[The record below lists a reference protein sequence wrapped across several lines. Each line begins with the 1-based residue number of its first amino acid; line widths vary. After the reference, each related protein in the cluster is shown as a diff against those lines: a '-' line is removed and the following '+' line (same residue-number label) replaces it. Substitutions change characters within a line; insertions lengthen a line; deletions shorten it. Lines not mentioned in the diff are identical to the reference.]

1 MKRGVRYRYI
11 LTAYVVGIVVFTLF
25 RLLNTVVYCHGAA
38 EPPDFEGQYFQALVM
53 GWRFDTVIS
62 CYLLTLPLLMMI
74 VGELAHIRARGYYR
88 TAHIILVTLYIVAFF
103 ACAVDVPFFSYFFTR
118 LNAVAANEIDS
129 FGLIADMILS
139 EPVYLLGLLAFVLLA
154 VGYALLM
161 RWIFRRLFYEIEN
174 KHTPVFD
181 HPSKEGTLPHPDNSQ
196 FSILNSQFL
205 PTGWAILLAVVLVFS
220 TFVGMRG
227 RLSKKSPIRVGTAY
241 FCGNAFLNQLGLNP
255 VFTFVKSI
263 EEMNKNANQPL
274 TLMDAEEARLV
285 YEEERATPVEI
296 IENLKLKIENEH
308 TPVFDH
314 PSKEG
319 TGAAANSQFSILNSQ
334 LPEGTNVVLVI
345 MESMTV
351 NKTGLFNPQNSH
363 TPCLDSL
370 MRRGLVFT
378 HCYSAGIHTYNGI
391 YSTLYSHPGLLARH
405 TLKHTFIP
413 SMCGLPHQLQANGY
427 QTTYMMTHDED
438 YDNMRGFL
446 HANGFDSVVG
456 QHSYPPEEWV
466 GTWGV
471 PDHILFE
478 HAITHCTKV
487 SEQGPFF
494 TTIMTC
500 SDHVPYILPE
510 GIPFTPRSKD
520 MAVKMTEYADWAISH
535 FMQLAAQQ
543 PWFDSTL
550 FVFIADHG
558 AASSTL
564 YDIALSYHHVPMLFY
579 CPKHISPQ
587 RCDRLAL
594 QLDLFPTLMGMLP
607 YDYCNNTF
615 GLDLLRQHRDMAYF
629 GSDDKLCALDTAY
642 LYVCQVAENIEHLFH
657 YCDNTPGDQSAQHPD
672 ITAAMRRKAFGMV
685 QHSYNMLEN
694 RTTGCKSLK

>member
-1 MKRGVRYRYI
+1 MKSGARYRYI
-11 LTAYVVGIVVFTLF
+11 LTAYIVGIVVFTLF
-25 RLLNTVVYCHGAA
+25 RLLNTWVYCHNAA
-38 EPPDFEGQYFQALVM
+38 TVPDFEGQYFQALVM
-53 GWRFDTVIS
+53 GWRFDTVVS

-103 ACAVDVPFFSYFFTR
+103 ACTVDVPFFSYFFTR

-154 VGYALLM
+154 VGYAFLM
-161 RWIFRRLFYEIEN
+161 RWIFRRLFYEIEK

-205 PTGWAILLAVVLVFS
+205 PTGWAIVLAVVLVFG

-285 YEEERATPVEI
+285 YEEERATPV
-296 IENLKLKIENEH
+296 
-308 TPVFDH
+308 D
-314 PSKEG
+314 S
-319 TGAAANSQFSILNSQ
+319 NSQFSTLNSQLNNSQ

-351 NKTGLFNPQNSH
+351 DKTGLFNPQHSH

-378 HCYSAGIHTYNGI
+378 QCYSAGIHTYNGI

-446 HANGFDSVVG
+446 HANGFDSVIG
-456 QHSYPPEEWV
+456 QHSYPADEWV

-478 HAITHCTKV
+478 HAIAHCTKV

-500 SDHVPYILPE
+500 SDHVPYILPD
-510 GIPFTPRSKD
+510 GIPFTPRSKA
-520 MAVKMTEYADWAISH
+520 MADKMTEYADWSIGH

-558 AASSTL
+558 AASSSL

-607 YDYCNNTF
+607 YDYYNNTF
-615 GLDLLRQHRDMAYF
+615 GLDLLRQRRQYAYF
-629 GSDDKLCALDTAY
+629 GSDDKLSVLDTAY

-657 YCDNTPGDQSAQHPD
+657 YSDSTPGDQSAQHPD
-672 ITAAMRRKAFGMV
+672 IVAAMRRKVFGMV

-694 RTTGCKSLK
+694 RTTNCK